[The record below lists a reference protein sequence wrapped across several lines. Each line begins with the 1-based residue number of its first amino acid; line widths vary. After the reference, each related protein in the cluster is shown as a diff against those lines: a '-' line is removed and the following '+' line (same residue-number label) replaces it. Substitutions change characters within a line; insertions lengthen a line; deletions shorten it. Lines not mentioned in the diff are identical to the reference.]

1 MKIERFASKTDL
13 EGLQQWFRAV
23 EHYSHLAGYSDRDVI
38 EKAWRFF
45 TLDVLDWLK
54 TMLRDEYGVTDFPP
68 RNYPFD

>member
-1 MKIERFASKTDL
+1 MKIERFAGKTDL

-23 EHYSHLAGYSDRDVI
+23 EHYSHLAGYSGRDVI

-54 TMLRDEYGVTDFPP
+54 TMLGRVRSDRVPP
-68 RNYPFD
+68 PQLPF